1 MNGLQFRTELS
12 YLRSCGNVWKTAG
25 GGGAEEGTQCFY
37 SGKVGAEVL
46 GQGTV
51 LGTGLKSSKGTDW
64 LLYRPAKHSAE
75 LQCVASLK

>member
-1 MNGLQFRTELS
+1 MYGKR
-12 YLRSCGNVWKTAG
+12 RG
-25 GGGAEEGTQCFY
+25 GGGAVVGPQWFY
-37 SGKVGAEVL
+37 RGKLGAEVL